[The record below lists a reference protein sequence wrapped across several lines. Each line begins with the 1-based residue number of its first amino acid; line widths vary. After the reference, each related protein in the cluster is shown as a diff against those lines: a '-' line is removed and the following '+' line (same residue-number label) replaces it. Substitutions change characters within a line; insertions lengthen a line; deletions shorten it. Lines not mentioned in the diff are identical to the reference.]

1 MNPFGK
7 LDTGSAASEEEFRA
21 LKRGDRILVK
31 LDGAEPEVREF
42 IGFGLRHLLIATSYM
57 GYNYDHFFVDASDP
71 KKPHTQYIRYTVDRS
86 RFCGIARPQE
96 FVKKNR
102 SKTIKKV
109 CSA

>member
-1 MNPFGK
+1 MNPCATFVKYFGK

-71 KKPHTQYIRYTVDRS
+71 KNPHTQYHRYTVDRS
-86 RFCGIARPQE
+86 RFCGTA
-96 FVKKNR
+96 
-102 SKTIKKV
+102 
-109 CSA
+109 SAQ